1 MTSSATIG
9 FDLKTVLLPISSITP
24 RVIPTQEVRKS
35 KKYKQIAASIAHV
48 GVVEPLVVAPIAD
61 EKFLLLDGAL
71 RLDIL
76 KQRN

>member
-48 GVVEPLVVAPIAD
+48 GVVEPLVVAPV
-61 EKFLLLDGAL
+61 
-71 RLDIL
+71 R
-76 KQRN
+76 